1 MQLFRQ
7 KPLNLARPAALGLLL
22 LAVACAKPAAPPS
35 VQIAIA
41 PAEVAP
47 APALPPLPPMG
58 GDTGFQA
65 FIRDFETTAM
75 AAGITPDTYNRAV
88 AGITP
93 VPAIQTVID
102 NQPEFAKQ
110 VWSYLDGTVS
120 ARRVANAQLMLTR
133 YADVLAGIESRSGV
147 PKEILVAIW
156 GMETDYGGSKGD
168 YNLFATLAT
177 QAYEGPRQQ
186 YARRELLAALKLMQQ
201 ENYPLSEM
209 VSSWA
214 GAIGQTQF
222 MPSTFFKYATDG
234 DGDGKVDLWNSPAD
248 ALASTASLFAQEGWQ
263 AGKPW
268 AYEVKLPKDFDFS
281 IADLDDRKPLSDW
294 AAMGVETA
302 AGAAL
307 PAGDDPASLYL
318 PAGARGPAFMLFT
331 NFRVIMKYNN
341 AASYALAVGMLAD
354 RMTGA
359 KPFVAKWPR
368 DERAL
373 SRAERNQF
381 QNDLNSLGYDAGDT
395 DGLLGR
401 KTRNALKLY
410 QKSKGFAADGFPTAA
425 LLTSLN
431 SDASTANPRAADAAA
446 ADANGSGVGSAAR

>member
-1 MQLFRQ
+1 MQQFRQ
-7 KPLNLARPAALGLLL
+7 KYSVLTQPAALAVLLL
-22 LAVACAKPAAPPS
+22 TAACARAPTAPS
-35 VQIAIA
+35 VSLAIA
-41 PAEVAP
+41 PAAVAP
-47 APALPPLPPMG
+47 IPALPPLPAMG
-58 GDTGFQA
+58 GDAAFQA
-65 FIRDFETTAM
+65 FIRDFETTAV
-75 AAGITPDTYNRAV
+75 AAGITSDTYNRAV

-120 ARRVANAQLMLTR
+120 ARRVANAQVMLAR
-133 YADVLAGIESRSGV
+133 YGDVLAGIESRSGV

-168 YNLFATLAT
+168 YSMFATLAT
-177 QAYEGPRQQ
+177 QAYAGPRQQ

-201 ENYPLSEM
+201 GNYPLSEM

-214 GAIGQTQF
+214 GAFGQTQF

-234 DGDGKVDLWNSPAD
+234 DGDGKVDLWTSPAD
-248 ALASTASLFAQEGWQ
+248 ALASTAALFQQEGWQ

-281 IADLDDRKPLSDW
+281 IADLDSQKPLSDW

-302 AGAAL
+302 DGAAL
-307 PAGDDPASLYL
+307 PAGDDAASLYL
-318 PAGARGPAFMLFT
+318 PAGARGPAFILFT
-331 NFRVIMKYNN
+331 NFRMIMKYNN
-341 AASYALAVGMLAD
+341 AASYALAVGMLAE
-354 RMTGA
+354 RMTGG

-381 QNDLNSLGYDAGDT
+381 QQDLKALGYDAGDT

-401 KTRNALKLY
+401 KTRNALKQY

-425 LLTSLN
+425 LLTALN
-431 SDASTANPRAADAAA
+431 SDATS
-446 ADANGSGVGSAAR
+446 SSAANANALSAASATR